1 MTRPPA
7 ARFEDLIVWQKMH
20 ALTLSIYTVTR
31 SFPKEELFGLSAQ
44 MRRAAVSV
52 GANIAEGFSK
62 KGKPDKARYMNVAQ
76 GSLEEVRYYFILA
89 RDLGY
94 LPPSHAGFPDVDEV
108 GRLLGGYLKGILAL
122 RASNS

>member
-94 LPPSHAGFPDVDEV
+94 LSPSHAGLPDVDEV
-108 GRLLGGYLKGILAL
+108 GRLLGGYLKGIL
-122 RASNS
+122 RTSS